1 MSTEELTAV
10 KRKRG
15 GVEARFTVFKTYLT
29 NLKTQ
34 IEIPNLEI
42 NRNVYIELESRLE
55 RANQLLYEFEQIQ
68 NELEEMVGLDKLTE
82 QLDERRAFENTFFET
97 IAEAKGILSDG
108 ISAQNRNQT
117 VNAQDNKPA
126 VSVGLSGI
134 WLPQI
139 NLPTFVGNYDT
150 WLEFR
155 DTFESLIHFNT
166 TIRDI
171 QKLHYLRASLDGSAK
186 QVIHSLEFSEKNYKV
201 AWDLLKQSMKK
212 LIRIMALWLRYLSNC
227 KIPKTRLFERC
238 TGILTPVELS
248 YAEKRLAYISQKEA
262 FVNEL
267 LTLKQ
272 GKLITKGSL
281 SSLNPFLDK
290 DGIIRVGGR
299 LQLSEFPYEKMHPIV
314 ISAKHPFSKLLFRYE
329 HKNLCHA

>member
-15 GVEARFTVFKTYLT
+15 GVEARFTLFKTYLT
-29 NLKTQ
+29 NLKKTQ
-34 IEIPNLEI
+34 VEIPNLEI

-68 NELEEMVGLDKLTE
+68 NELEEMVGLDKLPE

-97 IAEAKGILSDG
+97 IAEAKG
-108 ISAQNRNQT
+108 A
-117 VNAQDNKPA
+117 A
-126 VSVGLSGI
+126 VKARSKDF
-134 WLPQI
+134 QRE
-139 NLPTFVGNYDT
+139 TF
-150 WLEFR
+150 
-155 DTFESLIHFNT
+155 
-166 TIRDI
+166 
-171 QKLHYLRASLDGSAK
+171 QKSKAFVSTG
-186 QVIHSLEFSEKNYKV
+186 
-201 AWDLLKQSMKK
+201 MKK

-299 LQLSEFPYEKMHPIV
+299 LQLSEFSYEKMHPIV

-329 HKNLCHA
+329 HENLCHA

>member
-1 MSTEELTAV
+1 MSPKYLIEHPNEIPQKKIKILQNIFVKEPPVEMKKHEEINF
-10 KRKRG
+10 
-15 GVEARFTVFKTYLT
+15 VEQEEKPLHIGIEAITPSELASQLDGNV
-29 NLKTQ
+29 
-34 IEIPNLEI
+34 EIPNLEI

-55 RANQLLYEFEQIQ
+55 RANQLLYQFEQIQ
-68 NELEEMVGLDKLTE
+68 NELVEMVGLDKLPE

-97 IAEAKGILSDG
+97 IAEAK
-108 ISAQNRNQT
+108 
-117 VNAQDNKPA
+117 DNKPA
-126 VSVGLSGI
+126 VSVGLSGVR
-134 WLPQI
+134 LPQL

-166 TIRDI
+166 TIGDI
-171 QKLHYLRASLDGSAK
+171 QKFHYLRASLDGSAK

-201 AWDLLKQSMKK
+201 AWDLLK
-212 LIRIMALWLRYLSNC
+212 R
-227 KIPKTRLFERC
+227 
-238 TGILTPVELS
+238 S
-248 YAEKRLAYISQKEA
+248 YTEKRLAYISQKEA

-272 GKLITKGSL
+272 GKLITKGRL

-290 DGIIRVGGR
+290 DEIIRVGGR

-329 HKNLCHA
+329 HENLCHAAAGIYHEKLSKSV